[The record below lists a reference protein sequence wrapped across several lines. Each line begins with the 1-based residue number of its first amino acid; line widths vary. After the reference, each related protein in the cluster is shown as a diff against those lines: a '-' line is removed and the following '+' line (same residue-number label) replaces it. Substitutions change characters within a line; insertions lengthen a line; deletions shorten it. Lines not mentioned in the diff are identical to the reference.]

1 MKQIRWFACLA
12 LPVVLLVAGCAS
24 VQAQEQE
31 KEEPGGF
38 RGEFLWQL
46 DDGGKKLVSLA
57 EAIPAEK
64 YGWRPGEGVRST
76 SELFMHVA
84 GANYWLPSLMGV
96 EVPEGISRGME
107 KTVTEKA
114 DVLEHLQ
121 RSIEHLRRAAL
132 AMDDADL
139 ERPVKIFDRES
150 SARGL
155 FLICLTHSWEHLGQA
170 IAYARM
176 NGVVPPWTAER
187 QARQKV
193 EKEQ

>member
-1 MKQIRWFACLA
+1 MKRVRWFSFLA
-12 LPVVLLVAGCAS
+12 LPVLLLAGCAS
-24 VQAQEQE
+24 VHSQE
-31 KEEPGGF
+31 KEDEKPGGF
-38 RGEFLWQL
+38 RSEFLVEL
-46 DDGGKKLVSLA
+46 DDGGKKLISLA

-64 YGWRPGEGVRST
+64 YSWRPGEGVRST

-114 DVLEHLQ
+114 EVLEHL
-121 RSIEHLRRAAL
+121 RKSIEHVRSATLNKA
-132 AMDDADL
+132 DADL
-139 ERPVKIFDRES
+139 DKPITIFDRES
-150 SARGL
+150 SVQGVL
-155 FLICLTHSWEHLGQA
+155 LLCLTHTWEHLGQA

-176 NGVVPPWTAER
+176 NEVVPPWTAER

-193 EKEQ
+193 KKEQ